1 MMAMVNKMMRDMD
14 IDDLLAAAS
23 AAPRDAPA
31 ALLARVLEDAY
42 DAQPQPAAPARMP
55 RRRAGPWARL
65 ISGLGGG
72 PALTG
77 LGAAALGGLWIGFAA
92 PASVTSVTDRL
103 GFGVTVESVD
113 LIPDITGFLAE
124 G

>member
-1 MMAMVNKMMRDMD
+1 MMAMMDKMMRDMD
-14 IDDLLAAAS
+14 IDDLLAAAR
-23 AAPRDAPA
+23 AAPGDAPP

-42 DAQPQPAAPARMP
+42 DAQPLPVAAAGIL
-55 RRRAGPWARL
+55 RRRPGPWARL

-113 LIPDITGFLAE
+113 LIPDVTGFLAE